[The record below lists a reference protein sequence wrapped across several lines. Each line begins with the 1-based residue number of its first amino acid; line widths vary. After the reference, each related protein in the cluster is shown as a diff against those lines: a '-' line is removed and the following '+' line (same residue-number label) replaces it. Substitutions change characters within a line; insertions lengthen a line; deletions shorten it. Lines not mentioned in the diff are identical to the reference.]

1 MLEAIPLRYL
11 RQFLVILAFSFAGE
25 ALRALLPL
33 PIPASVYGLALLLVC
48 LCLGLVKVE
57 QVKSAADFLLEIMP
71 VLFIPSVVGLMD
83 LWDVLRSVLLP
94 AVVIAVASTFVVLAV
109 TGYTAQWMLR
119 RRGGGKDE

>member
-1 MLEAIPLRYL
+1 MEAIPLRYL

-71 VLFIPSVVGLMD
+71 VLFIRSVVGLMD

-94 AVVIAVASTFVVLAV
+94 AVVIAVASSFVVLAV
-109 TGYTAQWMLR
+109 TGHTAQWMLR
-119 RRGGGKDE
+119 RKGGGKDE

>member
-1 MLEAIPLRYL
+1 MEAIPLRYL